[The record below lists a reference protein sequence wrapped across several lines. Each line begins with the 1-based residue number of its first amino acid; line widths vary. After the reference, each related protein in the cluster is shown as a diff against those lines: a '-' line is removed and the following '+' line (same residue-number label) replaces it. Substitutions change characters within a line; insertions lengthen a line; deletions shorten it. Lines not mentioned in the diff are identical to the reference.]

1 MARPAQDITESEL
14 SVLRILWDRGPATI
28 RQLTDVLY
36 PSGAA
41 AQYATVQKLLDRM
54 EAKGYVVRDRSLY
67 VHVFAAALDRDE
79 LIGRRLRS
87 LAETLCDGSMTPLL
101 THLARA
107 KDLSD
112 EDRLA
117 LRAIIDED
125 GSDEPGIETE
135 PEGVADRRGRVSPDK
150 EGPRSPS
157 GRRRPSSFGGHD
169 GPVR

>member
-28 RQLTDVLY
+28 RQLTEVLY
-36 PSGAA
+36 PGGGA

-54 EAKGYVVRDRSLY
+54 ETKGHVARDRSLY
-67 VHVFAAALDRDE
+67 VHVFSAALDRDE

-107 KDLSD
+107 KDLTD
-112 EDRLA
+112 ADRLA
-117 LRAIIDED
+117 LRAVIDE
-125 GSDEPGIETE
+125 
-135 PEGVADRRGRVSPDK
+135 PDV
-150 EGPRSPS
+150 GQSTS
-157 GRRRPSSFGGHD
+157 GRRRRPSRSGENGGSR
-169 GPVR
+169 G

>member
-1 MARPAQDITESEL
+1 MARPAQDITDSEL

-36 PSGAA
+36 PQGGA

-54 EAKGYVVRDRSLY
+54 EAKGYVARDRSLY
-67 VHVFAAALDRDE
+67 VHVFAAALDRDQ

-87 LAETLCDGSMTPLL
+87 LAEALCDGSLTPLL

-112 EDRLA
+112 ADRLA
-117 LRAIIDED
+117 LRAIIDEA
-125 GSDEPGIETE
+125 DETQTEAETE
-135 PEGVADRRGRVSPDK
+135 TE
-150 EGPRSPS
+150 RSKAAGS
-157 GRRRPSSFGGHD
+157 RRRAAAPGGRAGPS
-169 GPVR
+169 R